1 MELRRVSQPDT
12 MSNLHYY
19 SACRLCLEPRSP
31 ALPADSSPPES
42 PGKPKNTAVGSL
54 SLLQGILPAQESNWG
69 LLHGRWILYQLS
81 YQGSPCMPIYIY
93 IHIYKYI
100 YIYIFLVYAVL
111 VKSCYT
117 GMTNTQPIFIFY
129 TPKILNCI
137 ESTFT

>member
-93 IHIYKYI
+93 IHIHKYI
-100 YIYIFLVYAVL
+100 YIYISCLCCSCEILLYRHDKYTTYIHFLYSKNIKL
-111 VKSCYT
+111 H
-117 GMTNTQPIFIFY
+117 
-129 TPKILNCI
+129 
-137 ESTFT
+137 